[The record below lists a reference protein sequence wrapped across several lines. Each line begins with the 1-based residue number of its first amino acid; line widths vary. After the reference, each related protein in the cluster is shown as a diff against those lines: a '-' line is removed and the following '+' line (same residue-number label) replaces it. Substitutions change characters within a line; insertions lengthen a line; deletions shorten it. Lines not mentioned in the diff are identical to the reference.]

1 MKKIICIFL
10 VSGCQPKEQIVHKD
24 LSADL
29 SADLPAEPA
38 GNSVISA
45 DNNLASDEPKLPEFT
60 ALG

>member
-29 SADLPAEPA
+29 PVEPA

-45 DNNLASDEPKLPEFT
+45 DNNLASDEPKLPEST